1 MPAMLRP
8 WRGSVL
14 SKRGKL
20 VLQVRDAAGRWR
32 QRATGILDTPEG
44 RVAAGRLLAEL
55 RTGLKAREDVG
66 QAGPVTVEGW
76 GARWLRGRAGPDA
89 KNDTARL
96 RLHVYPVIGGMALD
110 EVRPRHLVELV
121 DRLRGAGRA
130 PRTVRNVYS
139 VVKALFRDAR
149 IADLLT
155 APDPCILTHRQ
166 MGKVRDSPGF
176 RRAEAV
182 FGADELAALVTDER
196 IPQDRRVWYALLGL
210 GMLRHGEMAGL
221 RWRAVH
227 LEGEPLGAL
236 DVVTSYDLG
245 RTKARRSRQVPIHPS
260 LRPLLAA
267 WRLSGWAARYGRPP
281 TDEDLVLPRP
291 RDLTRTRSHQ
301 GTHRLLE
308 LDLRRLEL
316 RRRHPHGLRR
326 TGVSLALSRGAD
338 RARLRWV
345 THGRPGDVL
354 GAYTT
359 MEWEAVCE
367 QVLAIPAVARHGT
380 TVVPYPALGRTSAPP
395 SGRAGSAK
403 SAKRGRR
410 TPP

>member
-44 RVAAGRLLAEL
+44 RVQAERLLAEL

-76 GARWLRGRAGPDA
+76 GTRWLRGRAGPDA
-89 KNDTARL
+89 KNDAARL

-149 IADLLT
+149 IADVLT

-166 MGKVRDSPGF
+166 LGKIRDAPGF

-182 FGADELAALVTDER
+182 FGADELAALLADER
-196 IPQDRRVWYALLGL
+196 ISQDRRVWYALLGL
-210 GMLRHGEMAGL
+210 GMLRTGEAAGL
-221 RWRAVH
+221 RWSRVQR
-227 LEGEPLGAL
+227 GEPLGRL
-236 DVVTSYDLG
+236 VVATSYDRG
-245 RTKARRSRQVPIHPS
+245 STKTGSERWMPVHPALARM
-260 LRPLLAA
+260 LAA
-267 WRLSGWAARYGRPP
+267 WRLGGWAQTFGRPP
-281 TDEDLVLPRP
+281 TDADLVLPVPPEGPRKGRRRP
-291 RDLTRTRSHQ
+291 AGALRTKDWARKRLVRDLATLGLR
-301 GTHRLLE
+301 
-308 LDLRRLEL
+308 LRRG
-316 RRRHPHGLRR
+316 HDLRR
-326 TGVSLALSRGAD
+326 TGISLAQDGGAD
-338 RARLRWV
+338 SRVLRWG
-345 THGRPGDVL
+345 THAPPGEVVD
-354 GAYTT
+354 AYTSLAWAT
-359 MEWEAVCE
+359 LCRAVSAL
-367 QVLAIPAVARHGT
+367 VLPVRTESAGT
-380 TVVPYPALGRTSAPP
+380 LEE
-395 SGRAGSAK
+395 
-403 SAKRGRR
+403 
-410 TPP
+410 